1 MDEWLF
7 HPKTVHMPLALGMLM
22 PWVAGGLLIAWW
34 RKWLPARAWLIAV
47 VLQALLASSGWVALR
62 SGQAEEHRVEK
73 VVDDDFVHRH
83 ERAAERFVWAS
94 AGVLL
99 LMALALPLLSRRV
112 GAIAAT
118 VATLGTVV
126 VFALGY
132 RTGQAGGE
140 LVYRHGATRAYL
152 E

>member
-22 PWVAGGLLIAWW
+22 PMVAGGLLLAWW
-34 RKWLPARAWLIAV
+34 RKWLPARAWAIAV
-47 VLQALLASSGWVALR
+47 VLQALLASSGAIALR
-62 SGQAEEHRVEK
+62 SGQAEEHRVEQ
-73 VVDDDFVHRH
+73 VVDDDLVHRH

-94 AGVLL
+94 LGVLL
-99 LMALALPLLSRRV
+99 LMSLALPLLSRRA
-112 GAIAAT
+112 GAIAAA
-118 VATLGTVV
+118 VATLGTLVV
-126 VFALGY
+126 LTLGY
-132 RTGQAGGE
+132 RAGKAGGE